1 MTHTREGPVRNF
13 PAAGS
18 ISQSASLWKRSLPDN
33 FEGGCF
39 RMNKTELITAVA
51 QEAEIT
57 KKDAE
62 KTVKAVL
69 DVITAALDK
78 GEKVQII
85 GFGTFEVRERKER
98 EGINPTSQE
107 KITIPASRTAAFKV
121 SKQLKER
128 LNK

>member
-1 MTHTREGPVRNF
+1 
-13 PAAGS
+13 
-18 ISQSASLWKRSLPDN
+18 
-33 FEGGCF
+33 
-39 RMNKTELITAVA
+39 MNKTELIAAVA
-51 QEAEIT
+51 QEAEVT

-62 KTVKAVL
+62 KAVKAVI

-107 KITIPASRTAAFKV
+107 KILIPASRTAAFKV
-121 SKQLKER
+121 SKQLKEH

>member
-1 MTHTREGPVRNF
+1 
-13 PAAGS
+13 
-18 ISQSASLWKRSLPDN
+18 
-33 FEGGCF
+33 
-39 RMNKTELITAVA
+39 MNKTELITAVA

-98 EGINPTSQE
+98 EGINPTTQK

-121 SKQLKER
+121 SKQLKEH